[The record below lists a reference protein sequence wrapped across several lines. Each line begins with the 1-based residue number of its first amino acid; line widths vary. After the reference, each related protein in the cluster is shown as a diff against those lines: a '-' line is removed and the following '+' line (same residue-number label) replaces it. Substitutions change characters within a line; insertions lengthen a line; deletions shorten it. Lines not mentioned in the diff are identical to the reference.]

1 MFNHVLDLRW
11 NNWDLRLNF
20 GFSGDKWRR
29 KLSNMIEILCVEIY
43 ILHFTPETTSEISS
57 TDQLGEILNKICF
70 TILKLSLTL

>member
-20 GFSGDKWRR
+20 GFSDDKWRR